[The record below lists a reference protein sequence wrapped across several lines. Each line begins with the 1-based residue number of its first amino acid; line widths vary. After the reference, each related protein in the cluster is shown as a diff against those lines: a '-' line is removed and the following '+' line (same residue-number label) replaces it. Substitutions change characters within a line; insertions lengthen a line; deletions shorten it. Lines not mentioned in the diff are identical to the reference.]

1 MQTHNSKRDSVT
13 GVFTN
18 CFSYLPKFSV
28 SGLTRYI
35 RFLSV
40 CSGCNRSKFTCYHG
54 EKKSHDQLLEETCR
68 HSCYFTSCLKNPY
81 VHSPYLREA
90 KVKDVGIQLLH
101 CSREPVFAEILA
113 AELAVGRP
121 QTHVCTKQKA
131 VTIHV
136 LGDQHSVPWL
146 PNKPWSKY
154 LRSKHLLKLYNQ
166 LQSTQEIA
174 FSPWETFT
182 ILSTSTACPSLTGSK
197 RTGGVNHTQTQRST
211 VAKPFWF
218 SF

>member
-1 MQTHNSKRDSVT
+1 MGATDLNLHATMEKVRKKR
-13 GVFTN
+13 
-18 CFSYLPKFSV
+18 
-28 SGLTRYI
+28 
-35 RFLSV
+35 
-40 CSGCNRSKFTCYHG
+40 
-54 EKKSHDQLLEETCR
+54 HDQLLEETFR
-68 HSCYFTSCLKNPY
+68 HSCYFTSYLKNPY
-81 VHSPYLREA
+81 VHSAYLREA

-121 QTHVCTKQKA
+121 QTHICTKQKA
-131 VTIHV
+131 VTIHI
-136 LGDQHSVPWL
+136 LEHHNSVPWL

-154 LRSKHLLKLYNQ
+154 PHGKHLFKLYNQ
-166 LQSTQEIA
+166 LQSAQEII
-174 FSPWETFT
+174 FSPWETVG
-182 ILSTSTACPSLTGSK
+182 ILSTSTACPSLTGFN